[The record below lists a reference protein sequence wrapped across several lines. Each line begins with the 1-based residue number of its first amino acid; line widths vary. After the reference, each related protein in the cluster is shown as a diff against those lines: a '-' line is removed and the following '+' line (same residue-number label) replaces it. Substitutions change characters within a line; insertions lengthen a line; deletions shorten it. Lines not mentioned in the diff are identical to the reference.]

1 MLCHSVS
8 ERQFDRFKTTPHM
21 YNLQNTKDEISET
34 IARNF
39 HCLFPYIH
47 DSMRNPGAAVVH
59 LNFRAGSTFPVQAC
73 TVPSSMDRTSR
84 CSKVDAVRLYAS
96 HRLNLLLLKRQRCVN
111 RKLDSFFVKLLNQLL
126 NYYILGRIH
135 DLASLYLK
143 SFR

>member
-1 MLCHSVS
+1 MFQNANSIVLK
-8 ERQFDRFKTTPHM
+8 RPHTCTIYKIQRM
-21 YNLQNTKDEISET
+21 RLQRRLRGIFTVCSLIFT
-34 IARNF
+34 I
-39 HCLFPYIH
+39 PW
-47 DSMRNPGAAVVH
+47 RNPLAAVVH

-73 TVPSSMDRTSR
+73 TVPSSMDRTSQ

-96 HRLNLLLLKRQRCVN
+96 YRLNLLLLKRQRCVN

-143 SFR
+143 SFL

>member
-1 MLCHSVS
+1 
-8 ERQFDRFKTTPHM
+8 M

-47 DSMRNPGAAVVH
+47 DSMRNPGGPGAAVVH

-73 TVPSSMDRTSR
+73 TVPSSKDRTSR

-96 HRLNLLLLKRQRCVN
+96 QRLNLLLLKGQRCVN
-111 RKLDSFFVKLLNQLL
+111 HKLDSFFVKLLNKPL

-143 SFR
+143 SFL